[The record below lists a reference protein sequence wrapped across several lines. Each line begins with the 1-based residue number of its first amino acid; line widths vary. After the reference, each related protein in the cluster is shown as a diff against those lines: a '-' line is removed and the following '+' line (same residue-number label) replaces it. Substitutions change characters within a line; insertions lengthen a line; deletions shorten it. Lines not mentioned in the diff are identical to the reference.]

1 MDNFTIT
8 ESIVPVEDQ
17 NDKEYVETELY
28 NIFEKYYNP

>member
-1 MDNFTIT
+1 MDDFTIT

-28 NIFEKYYNP
+28 NIFEKYYNS